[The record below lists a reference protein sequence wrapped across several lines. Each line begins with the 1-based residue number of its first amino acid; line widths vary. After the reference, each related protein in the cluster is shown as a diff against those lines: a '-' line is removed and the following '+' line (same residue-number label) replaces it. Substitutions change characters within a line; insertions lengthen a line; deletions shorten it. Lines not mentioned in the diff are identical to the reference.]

1 MITREIITEQY
12 NRVVVKSRYPATGD
26 CACVVQLVSEEGEI
40 IWEEGEYIFTQEMLN
55 LTEEEVERFTI
66 QEINEETEVENG

>member
-12 NRVVVKSRYPATGD
+12 NRVAIKNRYPKTGD
-26 CACVVQLVSEEGEI
+26 CVCMVQLLDDEGNI

-55 LTEEEVERFTI
+55 LTEEEIELL
-66 QEINEETEVENG
+66 NPKETEVENA